1 MSGTQKQFS
10 RMITIG
16 KNKIENQ
23 RKHTSGDEC
32 EGEGGVYVGFFSGSG
47 SSSGSPLIANK
58 KIAAQVPPLYIFGNR
73 LFRGVWGLVENL

>member
-1 MSGTQKQFS
+1 
-10 RMITIG
+10 MITIG

-23 RKHTSGDEC
+23 RKHTSWDE
-32 EGEGGVYVGFFSGSG
+32 GSVDVGFFSGSG